1 MIKRL
6 VVVRAGPNTL
16 HRAWHPTEGEADF
29 HIAVSYYGDGEY
41 QPQRDE
47 FVHYYKGGKWEGI
60 YDLFKQNPNFLTE
73 YSHIWLPDDDLATNA
88 EDISK
93 LFDIAERHGLDV
105 CQPSLTWDSYFSH
118 FITLNNKRFLLRYSN
133 LVEVM
138 APLLT
143 AETLKSMLPL
153 FDGLR
158 FGWGLD
164 YIWTRIMDNPFQ
176 RSAIV
181 DAVAVSHL
189 RAISTGSLYSQTSK
203 SPPEERRH
211 LLDRAG
217 LASGCTAPLV
227 YGGIDV
233 NGEHLTRGL
242 GLWHNL
248 YSGWSGLRHYPG
260 SQWKRKPT
268 RRQLIKSTWKYASGK
283 VNLAPL
289 SKQPTPALDHPVA
302 TA

>member
-1 MIKRL
+1 MGRDL
-6 VVVRAGPNTL
+6 RP
-16 HRAWHPTEGEADF
+16 F
-29 HIAVSYYGDGEY
+29 
-41 QPQRDE
+41 QR
-47 FVHYYKGGKWEGI
+47 
-60 YDLFKQNPNFLTE
+60 NPNFLTE
-73 YSHIWLPDDDLATNA
+73 YSHIWLPDDDLAANA

-153 FDGLR
+153 FDRGSR

-189 RAISTGSLYSQTSK
+189 RAISTGFRIFANEQVAARGTET
-203 SPPEERRH
+203 PPRSRR
-211 LLDRAG
+211 
-217 LASGCTAPLV
+217 LASDCTAPFV

-289 SKQPTPALDHPVA
+289 SRQPTPALDHPVA
-302 TA
+302 AA